1 MANELEQTVLCKA
14 QTWLDG
20 HYDDETKKQVKYL
33 IDNDMKELVESF
45 YKDLE
50 FGTGG
55 LRGIMGVGS
64 NRMNV
69 YTVGAATQG
78 LANYL
83 KKNFAGERIRVAIG
97 HDSRNNSRMF
107 AERVADIFASND
119 FDVFLFDALRPTP
132 ELSFAI
138 RELKCHSGVVVTASH
153 NPKEYN
159 GYKAYWTDGSQ
170 VTAPHDKNII
180 AEVAKITDVDMV
192 LTGKNPGNIT
202 VLDEKFDEIYLNK
215 VHELSLSPES
225 VRKHHDMKI
234 VYSPMHG
241 AGVRLVPASLKKFG
255 FTNVIMV
262 KEQSVIDGNFP
273 TVESPN
279 PEERKT
285 MAMAIDLAAREG
297 ADLVLAT
304 DPDSDRIGVALRNK
318 KGEYVLLNG
327 NQTLVLLM
335 SYQLTR
341 WAELGK
347 LDGNQYVVKTIVTS
361 LMANAVADHFG
372 VKCYDCLTGF
382 KYIAKIIRENEG
394 KAKYIGGGEES
405 FGYLAGDY
413 VRDKDGVSAC
423 SLAAE
428 AAAWAMDTMGLTLYE
443 WLQELYVKYGFFREG
458 LVSVVR
464 KGKEGAELIQKMMVD
479 FRATPPRSILGSP
492 VVRINDFLSLEQTDV
507 RTGARTPIVQ
517 DKSNVLQWFTEDGT
531 IVSVR
536 PSGTEP
542 KIKFYFGVKAPLA
555 SVADFDATLEQL
567 DAKIEGIK
575 KELKLEQFWFRTP
588 YDEMRRPAA
597 RRIFHSGKTS
607 MLFFCRFF
615 RYRLPVDIQIRFG

>member
-1 MANELEQTVLCKA
+1 MKKA
-14 QTWLDG
+14 QSWLDG
-20 HYDDETKKQVKYL
+20 HYDDATKKQVKYL

-55 LRGIMGVGS
+55 LRGVMGVGS
-64 NRMNV
+64 NRMNI

-83 KKNFAGERIRVAIG
+83 KKNFAGEQIRVAIG
-97 HDSRNNSRMF
+97 HDSRNNSRLF
-107 AERVADIFASND
+107 AEHVADIFASNG
-119 FDVFLFDALRPTP
+119 FTVFLFDSLRPTP

-159 GYKAYWTDGSQ
+159 GYKAYWTDGAQ

-180 AEVAKITDVDMV
+180 EEVNKITDVNMI
-192 LTGKNPGNIT
+192 LTGKYAENIT
-202 VLDEKFDEIYLNK
+202 ILDEKFDEIYLNK

-234 VYSPMHG
+234 IYTPIHG
-241 AGVRLVPASLKKFG
+241 SGVRLVPASLKKFG
-255 FTNVIMV
+255 FTNVKLV
-262 KEQSVIDGNFP
+262 PEQAVVDGNFP

-285 MAMAIDLAAREG
+285 MSMAIELAAKEG

-318 KGEYVLLNG
+318 NGEYVLLNG

-347 LDGNQYVVKTIVTS
+347 LDGKQYVVKTIVTS
-361 LMANAVADHFG
+361 QMANAVAEHFN

-394 KAKYIGGGEES
+394 KMKYIGGGEES

-413 VRDKDGVSAC
+413 VRDKDAVSAC

-443 WLQELYVKYGFFREG
+443 WLQELYVKYGFYREG

-464 KGKEGAELIQKMMVD
+464 KGKEGAELIQQMMVD
-479 FRATPPRSILGSP
+479 FRANPPKTIVGSP
-492 VVRINDFLSLEQTDV
+492 VVKINDFLTLESTCTN
-507 RTGARTPIVQ
+507 TGAKTPIEQ

-531 IVSVR
+531 LVSVR

-555 SVADFDATLEQL
+555 SVADFDKVQEQL
-567 DAKIEGIK
+567 DAKIEAIK
-575 KELKLEQFWFRTP
+575 KDLKLE
-588 YDEMRRPAA
+588 
-597 RRIFHSGKTS
+597 
-607 MLFFCRFF
+607 
-615 RYRLPVDIQIRFG
+615 

>member
-1 MANELEQTVLCKA
+1 MMNNLEQAVLDKA
-14 QTWLDG
+14 QKWLDG
-20 HYDDETKKQVKYL
+20 EYDAATKEQVKWL
-33 IDNDMKELVESF
+33 MDNDMKELTESF

-64 NRMNV
+64 NRMNI
-69 YTVGAATQG
+69 YTVGSATQG

-83 KKNFAGERIRVAIG
+83 KKNFAGEQVRVAVA

-107 AERVADIFASND
+107 AERVADIFASNG
-119 FDVFLFDALRPTP
+119 FQVYLFDALRPTP

-138 RELKCHSGVVVTASH
+138 RELKLHSGVVITASH

-170 VTAPHDKNII
+170 VTAPHDTNII
-180 AEVAKITDVDMV
+180 EEVGKITDNSQVM
-192 LTGKNPGNIT
+192 TGANPENIIM
-202 VLDEKFDEIYLNK
+202 LGEEFDKIYLDRIK
-215 VHELSLSPES
+215 ADVQLSPEC
-225 VRKHHDMKI
+225 VAKYHDMKI
-234 VYSPMHG
+234 VYTPIHG
-241 AGVRLVPASLKKFG
+241 SGVRLVPESLKNFG
-255 FTNVIMV
+255 FTNIIMV
-262 KEQSVIDGNFP
+262 DEQSVVDGNFP

-285 MAMAIDLAAREG
+285 MSMAIDLAREQG

-304 DPDSDRIGVALRNK
+304 DPDADRIGVALRNG

-327 NQTLVLLM
+327 NQTLALLL

-341 WAELGK
+341 WAERGE

-361 LMANAVADHFG
+361 QMANAVAAHFG

-394 KAKYIGGGEES
+394 VAKYIGGGEES

-413 VRDKDGVSAC
+413 VRDKDAVSAC
-423 SLAAE
+423 ALAAE
-428 AAAWAMDTMGLTLYE
+428 AAAWAKDTMGLTLYE
-443 WLQELYVKYGFFREG
+443 WLQQLYVKYGFYRES

-464 KGKEGAELIQKMMVD
+464 KGKEGAEEIQRMMVD
-479 FRATPPRSILGSP
+479 FRENPPKELAGSE
-492 VVRINDFLSLEQTDV
+492 VLTVRDYKSLEEINLRSGV
-507 RTGARTPIVQ
+507 RTPIDQ
-517 DKSNVLQWFTEDGT
+517 DSSNVLQWITADGS
-531 IVSVR
+531 IISVR

-542 KIKFYFGVKAPLA
+542 KIKFYFGVKEPLPA
-555 SVADFDATLEQL
+555 VEQYNEVLAAL
-567 DAKIEGIK
+567 DAKIEQIK
-575 KELKLEQFWFRTP
+575 ADLKL
-588 YDEMRRPAA
+588 
-597 RRIFHSGKTS
+597 
-607 MLFFCRFF
+607 
-615 RYRLPVDIQIRFG
+615 

>member
-1 MANELEQTVLCKA
+1 MANDVEQLVRSKA
-14 QTWLDG
+14 QAWLDG
-20 HYDDETKKQVKYL
+20 HYDEATKKQVKYL
-33 IDNDMKELVESF
+33 LDNDMKELIESF

-107 AERVADIFASND
+107 AERVADIFASNG

-170 VTAPHDKNII
+170 VPAPPDKNII
-180 AEVAKITDVDMV
+180 AEVAKITDVDMI

-202 VLDEKFDEIYLNK
+202 ILDEKFDEIYLNK
-215 VHELSLSPES
+215 VHELSLSPEA

-285 MAMAIDLAAREG
+285 MSMAIDLAAREG

-413 VRDKDGVSAC
+413 VRDKDAVSAC

-443 WLQELYVKYGFFREG
+443 WLQELYVKYGFYREG

-479 FRATPPRSILGSP
+479 FRATPPRTILGSP
-492 VVRINDFLSLEQTDV
+492 VVKINDFLSLEQTDV
-507 RTGARTPIVQ
+507 HTGAKTPIEQ

-555 SVADFDATLEQL
+555 SVADFDTTLAQL

-575 KELKLEQFWFRTP
+575 KDLKLE
-588 YDEMRRPAA
+588 
-597 RRIFHSGKTS
+597 
-607 MLFFCRFF
+607 
-615 RYRLPVDIQIRFG
+615 

>member
-1 MANELEQTVLCKA
+1 MANELEQAVLAKA

-20 HYDDETKKQVKYL
+20 DYDEATKQQVKFL
-33 IDNDMKELVESF
+33 IDNDKKELVESF

-64 NRMNV
+64 NRMNI

-83 KKNFAGERIRVAIG
+83 KKNFAGEQIRVAIG
-97 HDSRNNSRMF
+97 HDSRNNSRLF
-107 AERVADIFASND
+107 SERVADIFASNG
-119 FDVFLFDALRPTP
+119 FTVYLFDSLRPTP

-170 VTAPHDKNII
+170 VTEPHDKNII
-180 AEVAKITDVDMV
+180 EEVSKITEVGQV
-192 LTGKNPGNIT
+192 LTGKNPENIT
-202 VLDEKFDEIYLNK
+202 ILDEKFDELYLNK
-215 VHELSLSPES
+215 VHELSLSPEC
-225 VRKHHDMKI
+225 VAKHHDMKI
-234 VYSPMHG
+234 IYTPLHG
-241 AGVRLVPASLKKFG
+241 SGVRLVPESLKKFG
-255 FTNVIMV
+255 FTNVKLV
-262 KEQSVIDGNFP
+262 PEQAVVDGNFP

-285 MAMAIDLAAREG
+285 MSMAIDMAAREG
-297 ADLVLAT
+297 AELVLAT
-304 DPDSDRIGVALRNK
+304 DPDSDRIGVALRNA

-341 WAELGK
+341 WAELNK
-347 LDGNQYVVKTIVTS
+347 LDGKQFVVKTIVTS
-361 LMANAVADHFG
+361 QMANAVAEHFG

-394 KAKYIGGGEES
+394 KTKYIGGGEES

-413 VRDKDGVSAC
+413 VRDKDAVSAC

-428 AAAWAMDTMGLTLYE
+428 AAAWAKETMGLTLYE
-443 WLQELYVKYGFFREG
+443 WLQELYVKYGFYREG

-479 FRATPPRSILGSP
+479 FRANPPKTIVGSE
-492 VVRINDFLSLEQTDV
+492 VVKINDFKTLETTDL
-507 RTGARTPIVQ
+507 RTGEKTRIEQ
-517 DKSNVLQWFTEDGT
+517 DSSNVLQWFTADGT
-531 IVSVR
+531 KVSVR

-542 KIKFYFGVKAPLA
+542 KIKFYFGVCEPLA
-555 SVADFDATLEQL
+555 SVADYEKTLAAL
-567 DAKIEGIK
+567 DAKIEAVK
-575 KELKLEQFWFRTP
+575 KDLKLE
-588 YDEMRRPAA
+588 
-597 RRIFHSGKTS
+597 
-607 MLFFCRFF
+607 
-615 RYRLPVDIQIRFG
+615 

>member
-1 MANELEQTVLCKA
+1 MANELEQAVLHKA
-14 QTWLDG
+14 QSWLDG
-20 HYDDETKKQVKYL
+20 NYDAETKARVKYL
-33 IDNDMKELVESF
+33 MENDMKELVESF

-107 AERVADIFASND
+107 SERVADIFASNG

-159 GYKAYWTDGSQ
+159 GYKAYWTDGAQ

-180 AEVAKITDVDMV
+180 DEVAKITDIDMI
-192 LTGKNPGNIT
+192 LTGKNPENIT
-202 VLDEKFDEIYLNK
+202 ILGEEFDEIYLNK
-215 VHELSLSPES
+215 VHELSLSPEC
-225 VRKHHDMKI
+225 VAKHSDMKI
-234 VYSPMHG
+234 VYTPIHG
-241 AGVRLVPASLKKFG
+241 SGVRLVPASLKKFG
-255 FTNVIMV
+255 FKNVLLV
-262 KEQSVIDGNFP
+262 PEQAVVDGNFP

-285 MAMAIDLAAREG
+285 MSMAIDMAAREG

-304 DPDSDRIGVALRNK
+304 DPDADRIGVALRNK
-318 KGEYVLLNG
+318 QGEYVLLNG
-327 NQTLVLLM
+327 NQTLALIM

-347 LDGNQYVVKTIVTS
+347 LDGKQYVVKTIVTS
-361 LMANAVADHFG
+361 QMANAVADHFG

-394 KAKYIGGGEES
+394 VAKYIGGGEES

-413 VRDKDGVSAC
+413 VRDKDAVSAC

-428 AAAWAMDTMGLTLYE
+428 AAAWARETMGLTLFE

-464 KGKEGAELIQKMMVD
+464 KGKEGAEEIQRMMVG
-479 FRATPPRSILGSP
+479 FRENPPKAIVGST
-492 VVRINDFLSLEQTDV
+492 VVKINDFLSSETLDV
-507 RTGARTPIVQ
+507 ATGAKTPIVEE
-517 DKSNVLQWFTEDGT
+517 KSNVLQWFTEDGT

-555 SVADFDATLEQL
+555 SVADYDRVQAEL

-575 KELKLEQFWFRTP
+575 KDLKL
-588 YDEMRRPAA
+588 
-597 RRIFHSGKTS
+597 
-607 MLFFCRFF
+607 
-615 RYRLPVDIQIRFG
+615 V